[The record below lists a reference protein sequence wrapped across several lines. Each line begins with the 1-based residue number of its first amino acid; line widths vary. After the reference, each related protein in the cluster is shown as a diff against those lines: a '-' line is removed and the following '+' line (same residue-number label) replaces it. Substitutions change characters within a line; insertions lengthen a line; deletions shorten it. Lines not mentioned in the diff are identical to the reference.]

1 MAASRSLRGMY
12 PLLGAV
18 RAVFRSKAQ
27 QSRKPWR
34 KKANVQEQV
43 RLGVPIESARRRCA
57 EVLSAVGEPRP
68 ASDPNVMEAVTALNS
83 RSSGTVVRIELQS
96 MGDAT
101 EALIT
106 AWPGAQLFDW
116 GESRRTVQEV
126 SARLGGHS

>member
-1 MAASRSLRGMY
+1 MY
-12 PLLGAV
+12 PLFGAV

-34 KKANVQEQV
+34 SKAYVQEQV
-43 RLGVPIESARRRCA
+43 ALNVPIELARRRCA
-57 EVLSAVGEPRP
+57 EVLSALGQQRH
-68 ASDPNVMEAVTALNS
+68 ASDPNVVEAVTALS
-83 RSSGTVVRIELQS
+83 RRSSGTVVRIELQS
-96 MGDAT
+96 IGDAT

-116 GESRRTVQEV
+116 GESRRTVEEV